1 MASLWPSSAAARS
14 QPSPAPLRL
23 LLQPAGVDGL
33 SLRLLKRR
41 GPSLDRSLRLTLPSA
56 LTPRQQAQAQARDL
70 TRPSA
75 QTTQGVDL
83 ALTLAGS
90 LVQRQD

>member
-1 MASLWPSSAAARS
+1 M
-14 QPSPAPLRL
+14 RL
-23 LLQPAGVDGL
+23 PT
-33 SLRLLKRR
+33 
-41 GPSLDRSLRLTLPSA
+41 PLRLTLPSA

-75 QTTQGVDL
+75 QTTQGADL